1 MSITISS
8 IYFSPVK
15 SISFQKTTKCQIKK
29 NIGIVNDRLFAFSRL
44 LENEKAYIMEKEPSK
59 RKLNFFLTLKNTP
72 PLNKYS
78 VEFNEDKLELFF
90 ANKKLHSIDPN
101 NSREVNFF
109 ERQILNLDKQI
120 KGPIFLLKNSKNPFY
135 DTNSGGEVLN
145 SISMINYNSIKDLE
159 KKMGTKVEY
168 ERFRGN
174 FYIEDLPAW
183 EERKWIGKNIKIN
196 GLLFKVDDNI
206 PRCSATNLKP
216 NTADNTFNLPQKLK
230 EFYNHFELG
239 IYILPLEDG
248 EISVGDQ
255 III

>member
-15 SISFQKTTKCQIKK
+15 SISFQKITKCQIKK
-29 NIGIVNDRLFAFSRL
+29 NTGIVNDRLFAFSRL
-44 LENEKAYIMEKEPSK
+44 IESEKAYIMEKEPNK

-90 ANKKLHSIDPN
+90 AEKKLYSIDPN
-101 NSREVNFF
+101 NSEEVNFF
-109 ERQILNLDKQI
+109 EKQILNLDKQI

-168 ERFRGN
+168 QRFRGN

-216 NTADNTFNLPQKLK
+216 KTDQSTFNLPQKLK
-230 EFYNHFELG
+230 QLYGHSELG
-239 IYILPLEDG
+239 VYILPLQDG
-248 EISVGDQ
+248 EISCGDEVEF
-255 III
+255 

>member
-15 SISFQKTTKCQIKK
+15 SISFQKITKCQIKK
-29 NIGIVNDRLFAFSRL
+29 NTGIVNDRLFAFSRL
-44 LENEKAYIMEKEPSK
+44 LESEKAYIMEKEPAK

-90 ANKKLHSIDPN
+90 DEKKIYSIDPN
-101 NSREVNFF
+101 NPEEVNFF

-145 SISMINYNSIKDLE
+145 SISMINYNSIKDFE
-159 KKMGTKVEY
+159 KKMGRKVEY
-168 ERFRGN
+168 QRFRGN
-174 FYIEDLPAW
+174 FYVKHLPAW

-196 GLLFKVDDNI
+196 GLSFKVDDNI

-216 NTADNTFNLPQKLK
+216 KTSNNTFNLPQKLK

-239 IYILPLEDG
+239 IYITPLEDG
-248 EISVGDQ
+248 EVSVGDQ